1 MQTCHNRKKVL
12 FSIRTK
18 LSYYKVFDRTV
29 ISHRNE
35 KKQIVIDKTVYL
47 EFPILKLSKILMYD
61 FLRHYVKAKISLY
74 MIFTK
79 ADDIYKDCR
88 RCWNKIWHFK
98 LWIRMQF
105 HSGTIAKR
113 KKNNWFNERWIR
125 GKTKTKFV
133 GLGAKTYSCLIDDGS
148 EDKKKQKA
156 QKSVTC
162 KENLNLKIIKTL

>member
-61 FLRHYVKAKISLY
+61 FLRHYVKAKIWYLQKQ

-79 ADDIYKDCR
+79 
-88 RCWNKIWHFK
+88 
-98 LWIRMQF
+98 
-105 HSGTIAKR
+105 IAGDVETRFDTSNYELECSSIQGPLPK
-113 KKNNWFNERWIR
+113 
-125 GKTKTKFV
+125 GK
-133 GLGAKTYSCLIDDGS
+133 
-148 EDKKKQKA
+148 
-156 QKSVTC
+156 
-162 KENLNLKIIKTL
+162 KIIGLMKDELGGKQRQNLLD

>member
-29 ISHRNE
+29 IGHRNE

-61 FLRHYVKAKISLY
+61 LLRRYVKDKVSLY
-74 MIFTK
+74 TIFTK

-88 RCWNKIWHFK
+88 RCWNKI
-98 LWIRMQF
+98 
-105 HSGTIAKR
+105 
-113 KKNNWFNERWIR
+113 
-125 GKTKTKFV
+125 
-133 GLGAKTYSCLIDDGS
+133 
-148 EDKKKQKA
+148 
-156 QKSVTC
+156 
-162 KENLNLKIIKTL
+162 